1 MKKITALRICLTIVL
16 LITAVNLSGCGKS
29 EPKTIP
35 SPTESTDTGTPMSTE
50 KEEENP
56 VTTPYIIDTV
66 ANADII
72 DIYSYSQDKEDNIYY
87 IDNNC
92 IYKVNAYGGT
102 ANKVLDAKD
111 VIVDNE
117 DMTLSEFSIVS
128 IAYND
133 NENKLFMTG
142 KFNSVNSAKN
152 VSSYYLYSITAGSTD
167 VITDTLKEDTK
178 IIKILNNGDYFIED
192 SHSSPDILN
201 CQTYEEIGFNGP
213 LPCDIYDN
221 DTELYI
227 ITQYGMRKYNFMET
241 TDEWN
246 TDILFNSE
254 GINNECVAV
263 AREDSVELCNFQ
275 GKTLESIN
283 SENATILDRTKVTT
297 SAFEE
302 KLLLTS
308 KNDIV
313 FYDKTAKA
321 FRIIKKN
328 ATTVGSS
335 VDDAQ

>member
-1 MKKITALRICLTIVL
+1 
-16 LITAVNLSGCGKS
+16 
-29 EPKTIP
+29 
-35 SPTESTDTGTPMSTE
+35 
-50 KEEENP
+50 
-56 VTTPYIIDTV
+56 
-66 ANADII
+66 
-72 DIYSYSQDKEDNIYY
+72 
-87 IDNNC
+87 
-92 IYKVNAYGGT
+92 
-102 ANKVLDAKD
+102 
-111 VIVDNE
+111 
-117 DMTLSEFSIVS
+117 
-128 IAYND
+128 
-133 NENKLFMTG
+133 
-142 KFNSVNSAKN
+142 
-152 VSSYYLYSITAGSTD
+152 
-167 VITDTLKEDTK
+167 
-178 IIKILNNGDYFIED
+178 
-192 SHSSPDILN
+192 
-201 CQTYEEIGFNGP
+201 
-213 LPCDIYDN
+213 
-221 DTELYI
+221 
-227 ITQYGMRKYNFMET
+227 MRKYNFMET